1 MAQNDTDTAPS
12 NAAETAEQLQQR
24 VRELNDENASRR
36 HALKQLAG
44 ERDALRAR
52 EAERLLDEA
61 ARTAITNAI
70 AECEGAG
77 RAVEDAKADALR
89 TRLRESLSPRE
100 CVAWNGT
107 DADLSEQARETL
119 QTRAADLV
127 QLASHEKHVVPP
139 PRPHGE
145 GPLGRTTGPSDPLK
159 NSWDADCQPNT
170 AGRGRAMLRETA
182 EKNRDN
188 LDFLAQT

>member
-1 MAQNDTDTAPS
+1 MAENDTDTAPS

-24 VRELNDENASRR
+24 VRELNEENASRR

-61 ARTAITNAI
+61 ARTAIRDAI
-70 AECEGAG
+70 AESEGAG

-89 TRLRESLSPRE
+89 LRLRESLSPGE
-100 CVAWNGT
+100 CIAWNG
-107 DADLSEQARETL
+107 AEPDLTEQARQTL
-119 QTRAADLV
+119 HARAADLV

-139 PRPHGE
+139 PKPHGE
-145 GPLGRTTGPSDPLK
+145 GPLGRATRPAGALK
-159 NSWDADCQPNT
+159 NSWDADCQPNQ

-182 EKNRDN
+182 EKNRDS